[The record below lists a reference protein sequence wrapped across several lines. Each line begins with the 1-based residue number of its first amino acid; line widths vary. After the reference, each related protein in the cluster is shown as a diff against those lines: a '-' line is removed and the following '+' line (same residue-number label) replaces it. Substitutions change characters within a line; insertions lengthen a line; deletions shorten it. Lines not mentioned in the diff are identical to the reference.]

1 MELEEF
7 KKDNA
12 WFVRLVIERDNL
24 KEKMDALESYINNDI
39 AKQLSKHH
47 QDLLDLQFTAML
59 QYFGALVMRIDLVIA
74 ENNIKI

>member
-12 WFVRLVIERDNL
+12 WFVRLIIERDNL
-24 KEKMDALESYINNDI
+24 KEKMDALEVYNNSDVV
-39 AKQLSKHH
+39 KQLSKHH
-47 QDLLDLQFTAML
+47 QDLLNLQFTAML
-59 QYFGALVMRIDLVIA
+59 QYFGALVMRINLVIA